1 MNLSSYL
8 NDRREALLVCF
19 SCGVLFSM
27 LLFLFGLGGS
37 ELLLLWL
44 FFSGILFFT
53 LSRDFLKQRKRL
65 RHLRETLD
73 ALDQKYLLAE
83 VADSPENALEREY
96 FRLLRAAFKD
106 MTDQVSES
114 RRMNREY
121 REFIEQWVHEIK
133 TPVTGIRLL
142 CENGRKQLRQTERP
156 DAFPVSEAYKAS
168 DVFQADVFRR
178 ILAETERVEQDVE
191 KVLFYARLGSVEK
204 DYLIRRI
211 SLKDCV
217 REVIARNKQLLIQNG
232 FRIQAE
238 AVTHTVYSDEKWV
251 CFLFNQILLNS
262 IKYRREHNPVVEFCT
277 QEADGHVMLSI
288 RDNGI
293 GIPAEDLERVFDK
306 GFVGSNG
313 RGTKTGE
320 RSTGIGLYLCDRL
333 CAKLGIDI
341 RINSKEGVYTEVFL
355 CFPKEETF
363 QKISG

>member
-1 MNLSSYL
+1 MSLSSYL
-8 NDRREALLVCF
+8 SDRKEVLLVCF
-19 SCGVLFSM
+19 LGGVLFSV

-44 FFSGILFFT
+44 FFLGILFFT
-53 LSRDFLKQRKRL
+53 LSRDFRKQRKRL
-65 RHLRETLD
+65 RHLQETMD

-83 VADSPENALEREY
+83 VADQPENALEREY
-96 FRLLRAAFKD
+96 FRLLKVALKD

-121 REFIEQWVHEIK
+121 RDFIEQWVHEIK
-133 TPVTGIRLL
+133 VPVTGTRLL
-142 CENGRKQLRQTERP
+142 CENGRKQLRQMERS
-156 DAFPVSEAYKAS
+156 AFSVTGTDKDS
-168 DVFQADVFRR
+168 DVFQTDVFRR
-178 ILAETERVEQDVE
+178 ILAETERMEQDVE
-191 KVLFYARLGSVEK
+191 KILFYARLGSVEK

-211 SLKDCV
+211 SLKDCI
-217 REVIARNKQLLIQNG
+217 REVIARNKQLLIQNS
-232 FRIQAE
+232 FRVQTE

-262 IKYRREHNPVVEFCT
+262 IKYRRENNPVVEFCT
-277 QEADGHVMLSI
+277 QESNGYVILSI

-313 RGTKTGE
+313 RGMKTGK

-341 RINSKEGVYTEVFL
+341 RIDSKEGIYTEVFL
-355 CFPKEETF
+355 YFPKEETI